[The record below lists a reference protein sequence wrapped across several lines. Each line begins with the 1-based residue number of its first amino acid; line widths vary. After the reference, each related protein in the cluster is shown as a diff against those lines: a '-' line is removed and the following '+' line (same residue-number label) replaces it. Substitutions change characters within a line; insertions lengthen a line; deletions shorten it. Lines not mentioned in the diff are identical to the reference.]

1 VSGPGYGGHV
11 FWDADVFVLPFLAA
25 TCPSAARAMLEY
37 RIRRLGPARQAAA
50 DRHRDGVRFPWE
62 SARSGTDVTP
72 RTVRSATGALV
83 PILTGEQEEHI
94 VADIAWA
101 ALHYA
106 AWTGDTRLLTGDGR
120 PLVLDSARY
129 WASRVRVDNG
139 RAHIDGVIGPDEYH
153 ESVNDNAFTNVMAR
167 WNLRR
172 AAELADAAGEGAS
185 HEEIARWRSI
195 ADALV
200 DGYDPDNGLYEQF
213 AGYHA
218 LEPLIISQFA
228 ETPVAADLLLGP
240 DRVRSSQIIKQPD
253 VLMLYHLVPEEM
265 MAGSLGTNV
274 DFYEPRC
281 AHGSSLSPAIHASV
295 LARAGRPD
303 DALRLF
309 RIACQLDLDDLT
321 GTTSGGLHTANS
333 GAVWQA
339 LAFGFAGI
347 RPRPGSLQIAPQIPS
362 TWQSLSLRMR
372 YHDTR
377 VEIRAGHEDIE
388 VRSEPPLRV
397 EVPGSGT
404 QEASPSGI
412 RWRRFGD
419 SWEVI
424 R

>member
-1 VSGPGYGGHV
+1 
-11 FWDADVFVLPFLAA
+11 
-25 TCPSAARAMLEY
+25 
-37 RIRRLGPARQAAA
+37 
-50 DRHRDGVRFPWE
+50 
-62 SARSGTDVTP
+62 
-72 RTVRSATGALV
+72 V

-106 AWTGDTRLLTGDGR
+106 AWTGDTGLLTGDGR
-120 PLVLDSARY
+120 SLVLDSARY
-129 WASRVRVDNG
+129 WASRVRVDND
-139 RAHIDGVIGPDEYH
+139 RVHIDRVIGPDEYH

-200 DGYDPDNGLYEQF
+200 DGYDPDTGLYEQF
-213 AGYHA
+213 AGYHS
-218 LEPLIISQFA
+218 LEPLIIGQLA
-228 ETPVAADLLLGP
+228 ETPVAADILLGP
-240 DRVRSSQIIKQPD
+240 ERVRSSQIIKQPD

-265 MAGSLGTNV
+265 TAGSLGTNV
-274 DFYEPRC
+274 DFYEPRS
-281 AHGSSLSPAIHASV
+281 AHGSSLSPAIHAAV

-309 RIACQLDLDDLT
+309 QIACQLDLDDLT

-347 RPRPGSLQIAPQIPS
+347 RPMSGSLQVAPQIPS
-362 TWQSLSLRMR
+362 SWQSLSLRMR
-372 YHDTR
+372 YHDNR
-377 VEIRAGHEDIE
+377 IEIRVGHEDME
-388 VRSEPPLRV
+388 VRSETPLRV
-397 EVPGSGT
+397 EAPGSGA

-419 SWEVI
+419 NWEVI
-424 R
+424 